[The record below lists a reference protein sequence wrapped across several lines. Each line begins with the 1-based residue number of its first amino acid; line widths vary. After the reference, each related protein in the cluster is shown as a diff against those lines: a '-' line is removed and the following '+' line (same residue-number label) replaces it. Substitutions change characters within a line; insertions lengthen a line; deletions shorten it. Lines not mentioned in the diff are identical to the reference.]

1 VDCPKEETVLEPLRL
16 ENSERLSRQYVL
28 VLPLLSG
35 SSLTF
40 QGALGLGLQ
49 TSSAL
54 TTVFTFLAYLIPI
67 YGGIVA
73 DTKWGRFKT

>member
-1 VDCPKEETVLEPLRL
+1 VLEPLRL

-28 VLPLLSG
+28 VLPLLSGIERSSCG